1 MERLIYAKPPVE
13 DRAKYLMEIANGFER
28 GQIFL
33 TALEL
38 EVFTRLQKFQTAK
51 ALSSEINTHPDLTM
65 RFLDVLAAL
74 GLLDKDGDNYRT
86 VPNIAPFVVEDSPY
100 AARYLKFGIKS
111 RKTWMRLR
119 EILENGPTGE
129 AEDHKHN
136 YDQKCIDWMAR
147 GTMLGRLQA
156 TVKQVREFPEFAGAR
171 KLIDLGGGHGLFGIG
186 FAQENPKLSVV
197 IFDKPEVT
205 SMTREYID
213 RYGVGDRVKTMSGD
227 YTKDDIGSG
236 YDIAF
241 EACSFGGSDDD
252 QKSFYRQVWRA
263 LKDEGMF
270 IRLTFTLNDERTE
283 PLSSLIWDLREH
295 MTGHGHMHMRT
306 NSELFKI
313 LGEAGLVGERV
324 IDMAPWCSMPM
335 RMVISRKKDKD
346 KGSSALLTKS
356 QITAQSVNG

>member
-1 MERLIYAKPPVE
+1 MERLIHAKPPVE
-13 DRAKYLMEIANGFER
+13 DRSKYLMEIANGFER
-28 GQIFL
+28 GQIFF

-38 EVFTRLQKFQTAK
+38 EVFTRLQESQTAK
-51 ALSSEINTHPDLTM
+51 ALSAKLGTNPDLTM

-74 GLLDKDGDNYRT
+74 GLLTKDRDTYRT
-86 VPNIAPFVVEDSPY
+86 APDIAPFVVEDSPY

-111 RKTWMRLR
+111 RDTWVRLR

-129 AEDHKHN
+129 VEDHKHN

-156 TVKQVREFPEFAGAR
+156 TVKQVRELPEFAGAR

-186 FAQENPKLSVV
+186 FAQENPELSVV

-205 SMTREYID
+205 PMTQEYID
-213 RYGVGDRVKTMSGD
+213 RYGVGDRVNTMSGD
-227 YTKDDIGSG
+227 YTKDDIDSG

-241 EACSFGGSDDD
+241 EACSFGGGDDD
-252 QKSFYRQVWRA
+252 SRSFYRQVWHA
-263 LKDEGMF
+263 LKDNGIF
-270 IRLTFTLNDERTE
+270 IRLTFTVDDDRTE
-283 PLSSLIWDLREH
+283 PTSSLIWDLKEH
-295 MTGHGHMHMRT
+295 MTGHSHMHIRT

-324 IDMAPWCSMPM
+324 IDMTPWCSMPM
-335 RMVISRKKDKD
+335 RMVISRKK
-346 KGSSALLTKS
+346 GRLSPAS
-356 QITAQSVNG
+356 

>member
-1 MERLIYAKPPVE
+1 MERLIHAKPPVE
-13 DRAKYLMEIANGFER
+13 DRTKYLMEIANGFER

-38 EVFTRLQKFQTAK
+38 DVFTMLQESQTAK
-51 ALSSEINTHPDLTM
+51 VLSVKIGTLPELTM

-86 VPNIAPFVVEDSPY
+86 ASDIAPFVVKDSPY
-100 AARYLKFGIKS
+100 AMRYLKFGIKS
-111 RKTWMRLR
+111 RDTWMRLR

-129 AEDHKHN
+129 LEDPKHN

-156 TVKQVREFPEFAGAR
+156 TIKQVREYKEFAGAG

-186 FAQENPKLSVV
+186 FAQENPELSVV
-197 IFDKPEVT
+197 IFDKPEVIP
-205 SMTREYID
+205 MTQVYID
-213 RYGVGDRVKTMSGD
+213 RYGMNDRVKTMSGD
-227 YTKDDIGSG
+227 YTEDDIGSG

-241 EACSFGGSDDD
+241 EACSFGGADDE
-252 QKSFYRQVWRA
+252 STAFYRRVWRA
-263 LKDEGMF
+263 LKDDGIF
-270 IRLTFTLNDERTE
+270 IRLTFTVDDERTG
-283 PLSSLIWDLREH
+283 PLSSLIWDLKEH
-295 MTGHGHMHMRT
+295 MTGHSHMHMRT

-324 IDMAPWCSMPM
+324 IDMTPWCSMPM
-335 RMVISRKKDKD
+335 RMVISRKKVK
-346 KGSSALLTKS
+346 
-356 QITAQSVNG
+356 